1 MSPSLEIQPGTKG
14 SRILG
19 TIWVFFW
26 GWEARIVNDQVPECS
41 IDYILGDKS
50 MNE

>member
-19 TIWVFFW
+19 TIWVFW